1 MELLFSISI
10 INRDIIR
17 MKSTPKLKD
26 GPTFQQLNKPIH
38 QANKLTENRLR
49 NRTLKT
55 VSCTWS
61 IKTAR
66 KRGTWF
72 EVL

>member
-10 INRDIIR
+10 TKRDIIR
-17 MKSTPKLKD
+17 IKSTSKLKD
-26 GPTFQQLNKPIH
+26 DPTCQQLKKLIH

-49 NRTLKT
+49 NRSLKT

-61 IKTAR
+61 IKRAR
-66 KRGTWF
+66 K
-72 EVL
+72 V